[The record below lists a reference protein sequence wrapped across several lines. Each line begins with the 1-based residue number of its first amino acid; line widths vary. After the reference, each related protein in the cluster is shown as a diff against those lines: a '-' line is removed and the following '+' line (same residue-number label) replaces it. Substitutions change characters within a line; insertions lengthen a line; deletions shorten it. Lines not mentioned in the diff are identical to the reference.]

1 MAKDYYDTL
10 GIQRGTSQEE
20 IKKAYKKLAK
30 KYHPDISKEENAEQ
44 KFKDVQHAYSV
55 LSDDAKRRNY
65 DQFGEQAERFGG
77 QGGFQ
82 GFGGEGFDFSD
93 IFEQFGFGNQGFSDI
108 FGGGR
113 RGPRRGEDIIFKLS
127 LNFEDAAFGTKKE
140 ITVDRIEEC
149 DNCHGSG
156 ARPGTKIITCDVCHG
171 SGVEKQLRRTFLGT
185 IATQST
191 CRKCRGLGESVDDP
205 CPVCSGS
212 GREHKKK
219 KISITIP
226 AGIDSGN
233 HLRLRDQGN
242 EGEKGAIKGDLIAV
256 IFVEPHEV
264 FKRDGFDIFMELPIS
279 FSEAALGDDIE
290 VPTLKGKAKLKV
302 PSGTQSGTLFKMKE
316 KGIQK
321 LQRKDFGDQYVRVV
335 VKTPEKMSKKMKEL
349 LEKLQE
355 EEETAKNRKG
365 IFGKLKGIFD

>member
-1 MAKDYYDTL
+1 MAKDYYNIL

-30 KYHPDISKEENAEQ
+30 KYHPDISKETDAEQ

-55 LSDDAKRRNY
+55 LGDEQKRRNY
-65 DQFGEQAERFGG
+65 DQFGEQSERFG

-93 IFEQFGFGNQGFSDI
+93 IFEQFGGGGFGDI
-108 FGGGR
+108 FGQGR
-113 RGPRRGEDIIFKLS
+113 RGPRRGEDIIVKLS
-127 LNFEDAAFGTKKE
+127 LSFEEAAFGIKKE
-140 ITVDRIEEC
+140 IEVDRIEEC
-149 DNCHGSG
+149 DNCKGSG
-156 ARPGTKIITCDVCHG
+156 AKPGTKIVTCSTCNG
-171 SGVEKQLRRTFLGT
+171 SGMEKQIRRTFLGT
-185 IATQST
+185 IATQTT
-191 CRKCRGLGESVDDP
+191 CRKCKGQGESVDDP

-242 EGEKGAIKGDLIAV
+242 EGEKGAVKGDLITV

-264 FKRDGFDIFMELPIS
+264 FKRDGFDIFMELPVS
-279 FSEAALGDDIE
+279 FSEAALGNEIA

-321 LQRKDFGDQYVRVV
+321 LQRKDFGDQYVRVI
-335 VKTPEKMSKKMKEL
+335 VKTPEKMSKKMKKTLEEL
-349 LEKLQE
+349 QAEEKIQSE
-355 EEETAKNRKG
+355 RKG
-365 IFGKLKGIFD
+365 FFGKLKGIFD

>member
-1 MAKDYYDTL
+1 MAKDYYNIL

-30 KYHPDISKEENAEQ
+30 KYHPDISKETDAEQ

-55 LSDDAKRRNY
+55 LGDEQKRRNY
-65 DQFGEQAERFGG
+65 DQFGEQSERFG

-93 IFEQFGFGNQGFSDI
+93 IFESFGFGGGGFEDI
-108 FGGGR
+108 FGQGR
-113 RGPRRGEDIIFKLS
+113 RGPRRGEDIIVKLS
-127 LNFEDAAFGTKKE
+127 LSFEEAAFGTKKE
-140 ITVDRIEEC
+140 IEVDRIEEC
-149 DNCHGSG
+149 DNCKGSG
-156 ARPGTKIITCDVCHG
+156 AKPGTKIVTCNVCNG
-171 SGVEKQLRRTFLGT
+171 SGMEKQIRRTFLGT

-191 CRKCRGLGESVDDP
+191 CRKCKGEGEQVEEP
-205 CPVCSGS
+205 CPDCSGS
-212 GREHKKK
+212 GREHKRK

-242 EGEKGAIKGDLIAV
+242 DGEKGAVKGDLITI

-279 FSEAALGDDIE
+279 FSEAALGNEIE
-290 VPTLKGKAKLKV
+290 IPTLKGKAKLKV

-335 VKTPEKMSKKMKEL
+335 VKTPEKISKKMKKILEEL
-349 LEKLQE
+349 QG
-355 EEETAKNRKG
+355 EEETAKTRKG
-365 IFGKLKGIFD
+365 IFGKLKGIFE